1 MNTVIRRSD
10 AAACLGALGALLSL
24 WLPWYSIGPD
34 AALAKVYVKAFGR
47 VPRAGRSGWTMLDS
61 GDLALCVGA
70 IAVGLL
76 ALAAADVLGSVRL
89 SDATTGWAIVA
100 IAGAGVAFCLFH
112 VVQRPFGDYAFH
124 PEGGLFL
131 ALGSSAVA
139 VAGGVLLVRE

>member
-1 MNTVIRRSD
+1 
-10 AAACLGALGALLSL
+10 
-24 WLPWYSIGPD
+24 
-34 AALAKVYVKAFGR
+34 
-47 VPRAGRSGWTMLDS
+47 
-61 GDLALCVGA
+61 VGA

-89 SDATTGWAIVA
+89 TDATAGWAIVA

-131 ALGSSAVA
+131 ALGSSALA